1 MPTTPTPM
9 DKANYG
15 VMRRAIPAHIGNYS
29 INMPSINMP
38 YKNKTAS
45 SYSRHQILSISPNDY

>member
-15 VMRRAIPAHIGNYS
+15 VMRRAIPAHIGKKYALE
-29 INMPSINMP
+29 
-38 YKNKTAS
+38 K
-45 SYSRHQILSISPNDY
+45 

>member
-29 INMPSINMP
+29 INMP